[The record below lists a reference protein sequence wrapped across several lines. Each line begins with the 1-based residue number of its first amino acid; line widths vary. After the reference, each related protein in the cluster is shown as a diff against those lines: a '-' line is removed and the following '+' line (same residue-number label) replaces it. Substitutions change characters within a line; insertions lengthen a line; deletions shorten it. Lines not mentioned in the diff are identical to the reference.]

1 MFVCPPARFCGLGI
15 GDSMES
21 ATLAFSSSR
30 EGASVLLD
38 TVHGMA
44 NFCLTD
50 YLDNLAKIHHEV
62 AGRCDDYIQS
72 VLKSV
77 LFVTRTIS

>member
-1 MFVCPPARFCGLGI
+1 MFVCPPARFGGLGI

-44 NFCLTD
+44 DFCLTD
-50 YLDNLAKIHHEV
+50 HLDNLAKIHHEV